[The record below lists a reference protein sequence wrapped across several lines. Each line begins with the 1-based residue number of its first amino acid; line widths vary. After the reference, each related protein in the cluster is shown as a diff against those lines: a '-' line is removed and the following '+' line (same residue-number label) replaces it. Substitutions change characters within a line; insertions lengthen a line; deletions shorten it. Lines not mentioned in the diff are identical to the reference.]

1 MFYAEVVARLPS
13 LKAPAQNGT
22 LSSFGGNNIL
32 KKNKKK
38 KPLQQLFPLLR
49 FDGRTNKLRFTR
61 KTNKLYLSL
70 GQLGR
75 NGEMKDRSIE
85 GRRRQA
91 GEKEMKQAHKQTPV

>member
-1 MFYAEVVARLPS
+1 MVLQAVLVEI
-13 LKAPAQNGT
+13 
-22 LSSFGGNNIL
+22 IL
-32 KKNKKK
+32 KKKKK
-38 KPLQQLFPLLR
+38 KPLLQLFPLSR

-75 NGEMKDRSIE
+75 NGEMKDRSVE

-91 GEKEMKQAHKQTPV
+91 GEKEMKPTNKLQSEVSERSSLPPDLAASSHL

>member
-1 MFYAEVVARLPS
+1 MLFYAEFVARLPI
-13 LKAPAQNGT
+13 LKTPAQNGAS
-22 LSSFGGNNIL
+22 SSFGGNNI
-32 KKNKKK
+32 KKKKKK
-38 KPLQQLFPLLR
+38 KPLLQLFPLSR

-75 NGEMKDRSIE
+75 NGEMKDRSVE